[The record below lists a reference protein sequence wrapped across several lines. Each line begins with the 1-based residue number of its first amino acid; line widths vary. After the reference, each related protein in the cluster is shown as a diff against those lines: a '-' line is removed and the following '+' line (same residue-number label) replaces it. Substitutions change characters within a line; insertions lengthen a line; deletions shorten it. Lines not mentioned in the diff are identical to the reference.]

1 MFLTGLLFF
10 SLPLPVTQEVWYM
23 MYQLVLFLRGTG
35 KNMKNQPCLILM
47 WVFSIASLSWLL
59 DDSRIFLG
67 SQTRNSIARFHHF
80 PSFSLHGRCENGDGE
95 DGRERKTWMGKG
107 TFLSSLPLRW
117 PPSPSDDPPPLSSS
131 ATQGTYPIE
140 DLITSHFVS
149 LCSLMCFQRKSVH
162 KQ

>member
-95 DGRERKTWMGKG
+95 DGRERKIWMGKG

-117 PPSPSDDPPPLSSS
+117 PPSPLKLCNTGYPPYRGLDYQSFCIPVFLSVFSKKKC
-131 ATQGTYPIE
+131 TQKIK
-140 DLITSHFVS
+140 
-149 LCSLMCFQRKSVH
+149 C
-162 KQ
+162 